1 MVVPERDAPG
11 NIAATNWPSPTATAT
26 IQVTFA
32 TSGRPKTI
40 TFQISYPDSCNLKD
54 KPEHLK
60 IKECLKRWGIAR
72 E

>member
-1 MVVPERDAPG
+1 MDKALDYHRLNPDMVKVTQ
-11 NIAATNWPSPTATAT
+11 ATL
-26 IQVTFA
+26 QVTFG

-40 TFQISYPDSCNLKD
+40 SFQIASPDRCNLKD

>member
-1 MVVPERDAPG
+1 MDKTLNHQRLSSETVTVTQ
-11 NIAATNWPSPTATAT
+11 ATM
-26 IQVTFA
+26 QVIFA

-60 IKECLKRWGIAR
+60 IKEYLKRWGIAR